1 MSRKFLHLLL
11 EIILIII
18 VVIVSALITN
28 ELRADKIPLVPYYVT
43 DTFYHTMSLNDF
55 LQGEKKNLQV
65 VMFDARTHALYKKD
79 HVTAAKNFPVSEFDF
94 FYHLYLANISQDIP
108 IFINGRTLSNAYD
121 LELAYRLYRKGY
133 KNITVLF

>member
-94 FYHLYLANISQDIP
+94 FTTYESVA
-108 IFINGRTLSNAYD
+108 RTFSFEQFKKCGSKL
-121 LELAYRLYRKGY
+121 LR
-133 KNITVLF
+133 

>member
-28 ELRADKIPLVPYYVT
+28 ELKADKIPLAPYYGA

-55 LQGEKKNLQV
+55 LQREKNNLKV
-65 VMFDARTHALYKKD
+65 VMFDARPHALYKKD
-79 HVTAAKNFPVSEFDF
+79 HVAAAKNFPVSEFDF
-94 FYHLYLANISQDIP
+94 FSICISRIYLRISLFLYMGGL
-108 IFINGRTLSNAYD
+108 
-121 LELAYRLYRKGY
+121 
-133 KNITVLF
+133 